1 MDYFI
6 QLITLNHKKGDGI
19 IPLPFL
25 SEIVNVI
32 SS

>member
-25 SEIVNVI
+25 SEIGAVT
-32 SS
+32 